1 MSRDVVAEALKGSW
15 DYAKADDVALGEVL
29 AGRGVELHHINR
41 PVLTEPDAVLDT
53 DMSAFMWRCKG
64 SGKERNDVEIMLEL
78 HRALNP
84 EAGAA

>member
-1 MSRDVVAEALKGSW
+1 MSRDVVALALKSGW

-29 AGRGVELHHINR
+29 AGHGVELHHINR
-41 PVLTEPDAVLDT
+41 PVLMEPHAVLDSDT
-53 DMSAFMWRCKG
+53 SVFMWRCRG

-78 HRALNP
+78 HRTLSS